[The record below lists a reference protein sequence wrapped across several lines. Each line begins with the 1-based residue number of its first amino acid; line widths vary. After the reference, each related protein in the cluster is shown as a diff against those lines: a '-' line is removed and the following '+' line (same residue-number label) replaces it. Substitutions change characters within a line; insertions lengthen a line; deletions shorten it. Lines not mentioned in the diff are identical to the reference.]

1 MLFHASRVTES
12 RGDLFLGKDAYLIAV
27 TEHGGENVLQQG
39 QDVLVGLEQTP
50 HGLQLH
56 HLRVRALRD
65 WEVKQARVSYRVAE
79 VGR

>member
-1 MLFHASRVTES
+1 MTES

-27 TEHGGENVLQQG
+27 AEHGGENVLQQG

-56 HLRVRALRD
+56 HLCVRALCD
-65 WEVKQARVSYRVAE
+65 WEVKQARVQLQGAE
-79 VGR
+79 